1 MVIRESMSTLR
12 LSRSQLALLTLRKAW
27 HDLALRWKDW
37 RDGTHKTAQLLALL
51 VASFVAMLVLDRII
65 LRITSLR
72 RYGLPVLERR
82 KGVHRWDYEKLLE
95 EGARRYPNTPYILAY
110 SGYEYIVYPSSSF
123 DEIKRLP
130 ASQASMIEWFTHVFF
145 QGWRFL
151 GYESSSLYKAIGVDL
166 ARAVPSRVQERQ
178 QHAHMAFEAVAGACL
193 EWKPLPLFQSAI
205 DIIAMTNATGLVG
218 PKLGMDQRWLK
229 AVQRFVIAI
238 MGAILACHAI
248 PSIIRPVISPL
259 AFAPA
264 WGLYYYMKRLLGPV
278 VEQDLRK
285 HRAAREAGS
294 SRNEAAQGKS
304 DGSFPMTEW
313 LMTRYKAEEATPG
326 QIAHDLIVASFES
339 TPSMA
344 GTLYM
349 LLSELIIR
357 PELVEELR
365 EELAQHMVDGRL
377 PQTHLGELRKLDS
390 VMRESAR
397 INPFGY
403 CTFHP
408 HPKIGNPAY
417 DEYSGPLPENTAA
430 DPAVHRPKTP
440 NWIFDLCRRLPYWNI
455 QSLVG
460 ASREV

>member
-1 MVIRESMSTLR
+1 MWHGVAATYADLAEQYMVIREAMSTLR
-12 LSRSQLALLTLRKAW
+12 LSRSELALLTLRKAW
-27 HDLALRWKDW
+27 HDSRFGWKDW
-37 RDGTHKTAQLLALL
+37 RDDTHTAVQLLALV
-51 VASFVAMLVLDRII
+51 VASFVAMLVLDRAI

-72 RYGLPVLERR
+72 RHGFPVLERP
-82 KGVHRWDYEKLLE
+82 KGVHRWDYEKLLK

-110 SGYEYIVYPSSSF
+110 SGYEYVVYPSSSF

-166 ARAVPSRVQERQ
+166 ARAVPSRVQQRQ
-178 QHAHMAFEAVAGACL
+178 QHAHMAFEVVAGACS

-229 AVQRFVIAI
+229 ALQRFVIAI
-238 MGAILACHAI
+238 MGAIFTCHAT
-248 PSIIRPVISPL
+248 PSLIRPAVSPF

-264 WGLYYYMKRLLGPV
+264 WGLYYYMRRLLGPV
-278 VEQDLRK
+278 VEQDLRR
-285 HRAAREAGS
+285 HQAMLGVGGRS
-294 SRNEAAQGKS
+294 NEAAQRRS
-304 DGSFPMTEW
+304 DGGFPMTKW
-313 LMTRYKAEEATPG
+313 LMARYKAEEATPG

-349 LLSELIIR
+349 LLSELVIR
-357 PELVEELR
+357 PDLVEELR
-365 EELAQHMVDGRL
+365 EELALHMVDGRL
-377 PQTHLGELRKLDS
+377 PQTTLGELRKLDS

-403 CTFHP
+403 CASHP
-408 HPKIGNPAY
+408 IPQA
-417 DEYSGPLPENTAA
+417 
-430 DPAVHRPKTP
+430 
-440 NWIFDLCRRLPYWNI
+440 
-455 QSLVG
+455 
-460 ASREV
+460 